1 MSDTWQRG
9 FVLHRSPYNE
19 SSLIVSLFTEHNG
32 RMSVLAK
39 GARGKRSNLKSLL
52 QPFTPLLLR
61 FTGKGDLKLLT
72 KAEAASLALPLENT
86 ALFSGF
92 YVNELLSRV
101 LEPNTAYP
109 QLFDDYLTCL
119 TALCQAG
126 EHVEPALRCFEFKLL
141 RALGYG
147 VDFTHCAGTGKPVE
161 REMFYQYRAEKGFI
175 ASMLDNQQRF
185 QGAALLAFADL
196 QFDSPEVLQAAKRFT
211 RMVLKPYLGA
221 QPLKSRE
228 LFLAQNLHSKSP

>member
-1 MSDTWQRG
+1 MSEYWQRG

-19 SSLIVSLFTEHNG
+19 SSLLVSLFTEHSG
-32 RMSVLAK
+32 RLTVLAK
-39 GARGKRSNLKSLL
+39 GARAKRSHLKSLL
-52 QPFTPLLLR
+52 QSFTPLLLR
-61 FTGKGDLKLLT
+61 FSGKGDLKLLT
-72 KAEAASLALPLENT
+72 KAEAAALALPLENT

-109 QLFDDYLTCL
+109 HLFDDYLTCL

-126 EHVEPALRCFEFKLL
+126 NHVEPELRRFEFKLL
-141 RALGYG
+141 QALGYG

-161 REMFYQYRAEKGFI
+161 PEMFYQYRAEKGFI
-175 ASMLDNQQRF
+175 ASMLDNQLRF
-185 QGAALLAFADL
+185 KGEALLAFASL
-196 QFDSPEVLQAAKRFT
+196 TFDSPEILHAAKRFT

-228 LFLAQNLHSKSP
+228 LFLAQNLHSK

>member
-1 MSDTWQRG
+1 MSETWQRG

-19 SSLIVSLFTEHNG
+19 SSLLVSLFTECHG
-32 RMSVLAK
+32 RLSVLAK
-39 GARGKRSNLKSLL
+39 GARSKRSHLKSLL

-61 FTGKGDLKLLT
+61 FSGKGDLKLLT
-72 KAEAASLALPLENT
+72 KAEAAALALPLENT

-101 LEPNTAYP
+101 IEPNTAYP
-109 QLFDDYLTCL
+109 QLFEDYLTCL

-126 EHVEPALRCFEFKLL
+126 DQVEPHLRCFEFKLL
-141 RALGYG
+141 NALGYG
-147 VDFTHCAGTGKPVE
+147 VDFTHCVGSGKPIDPD
-161 REMFYQYRAEKGFI
+161 MFYQYQPEKGFI
-175 ASMLDNQQRF
+175 ASLLDNQMRF
-185 QGAALLAFADL
+185 KGEALLHFAQL
-196 QFDSPEVLQAAKRFT
+196 NFDSVETRQAAKRFT

-228 LFLAQNLHSKSP
+228 LFLAQNLHAKSS

>member
-72 KAEAASLALPLENT
+72 KAEAAALALPLENT

-126 EHVEPALRCFEFKLL
+126 ERVEPALRCFEFKLL